1 MRGDRDGAVSA
12 AAAAPGHDGQGGGEW
27 GEPEIVER
35 EKVTELGWRG
45 WWHEVWWQIGRAHV

>member
-35 EKVTELGWRG
+35 EKVTE
-45 WWHEVWWQIGRAHV
+45 QIGRAHV

>member
-35 EKVTELGWRG
+35 EKVTELGDRKS
-45 WWHEVWWQIGRAHV
+45 VV